1 MSVPVETNGI
11 AEIIF
16 HHTKCTS
23 KEIDL
28 FSIHFLIDVLT
39 ISISQSTAMVKFMSV
54 WRRGKEMFSWDYF
67 WFIPINKA
75 LSNQK
80 II

>member
-54 WRRGKEMFSWDYF
+54 
-67 WFIPINKA
+67 
-75 LSNQK
+75 
-80 II
+80 